1 MSLVHCV
8 CLDYKMCIHP
18 QGTIAGLFEGKMESY
33 VRCTN
38 VEYES
43 TRIETFFDIQLNIKG
58 KKNGKVISHVL

>member
-1 MSLVHCV
+1 MYDFTCNSLCS
-8 CLDYKMCIHP
+8 

-38 VEYES
+38 VDYES

-58 KKNGKVISHVL
+58 KKNGMDSSHAP